1 MSDSDIVYWNRE
13 TDSLETEKVYG
24 EFWLKFIY
32 NNPLGK
38 IGLWAI
44 VKRAWFSHWYGKKMN
59 GSQSA
64 EKIVPFI
71 KKYGLEMDDFLDS
84 VDSFNSFNE
93 FFYRKLKSSAR
104 PINQDQ
110 DSVVFPADG
119 RHLVIPNLNK
129 KSFIYAKGQKFEL
142 PQLLG
147 DSKLAKDFEE
157 GAMVISRLCP
167 VDYHRFHFPCEG
179 TVKSTHLI
187 NGALSSVSP
196 IALRKNLSIFCQNK
210 RYLTVVENKEIG
222 TFLQLMIGA
231 TCVGS
236 VHWTSQV
243 GRHYQKGDEQGYFS
257 FGGFCVITI
266 FPPNTLRFDADIT
279 DNSHNGIEAYAK
291 VGNRLGSFDL

>member
-1 MSDSDIVYWNRE
+1 MSDSDIVYWNRK

-71 KKYGLEMDDFLDS
+71 KKYGLKMDDFLDS

-93 FFYRKLKSSAR
+93 FFYRKLKPSAR
-104 PINQDQ
+104 PINRDAKRI
-110 DSVVFPADG
+110 VFPADG
-119 RHLVIPNLNK
+119 RHLVISNLNETDL
-129 KSFIYAKGQKFEL
+129 IYAKGQHFQLNE
-142 PQLLG
+142 LLG
-147 DSKLAKDFEE
+147 DTNLAKHFEE
-157 GAMVISRLCP
+157 GSMLISRLCP

-179 TVKSTHLI
+179 DVKSTRLI
-187 NGALSSVSP
+187 DGALSSVSP
-196 IALRKNLSIFCQNK
+196 FALRKNLSIFWQNK
-210 RYLTVVENKEIG
+210 RYLTVLENRKFG
-222 TFLQLMIGA
+222 TCLQLMIGA

-236 VHWTSQV
+236 VHWTSKV
-243 GRHYQKGDEQGYFS
+243 GQHYHKGDEQGYFS
-257 FGGFCVITI
+257 FGGSCVITL
-266 FPPNTLRFDADIT
+266 FPPNSISFDDDILK
-279 DNSHNGIEAYAK
+279 NSHEGVETYAK
-291 VGNRLGSFDL
+291 IGESVGQVA